1 MFERFLREGRAVAA
15 RAQDEARRLGT
26 SVVGSEH
33 LLLALAASPESPAGR
48 ALAALQIDEEAVR
61 RAIDEEFRSALER
74 VGIAISGVAVSPAPV
89 PSEKRLR
96 WGASAKSVLEQALK
110 EARGRKE
117 RHIGSEHI
125 LLALLR
131 AGAGAV
137 PRLLDTLGVSRT
149 EIEESLADTLERE
162 DRAA

>member
-1 MFERFLREGRAVAA
+1 MFERFLRNARAVATQ
-15 RAQDEARRLGT
+15 AQDEAQRVGA

-48 ALAALQIDEEAVR
+48 ALATLDIDEAAVR
-61 RAIDEEFRSALER
+61 RAIDVEFRSALER
-74 VGIAISGVAVSPAPV
+74 VGITLSAVGISSAPV
-89 PSEKRLR
+89 PSEKRPR
-96 WGASAKSVLEQALK
+96 WGAPAKRALEQALK
-110 EARGRKE
+110 EAKSRKE

-131 AGAGAV
+131 ARAGAV
-137 PRLLDTLGVSRT
+137 PRLLDTLGVSPT
-149 EIEESLADTLERE
+149 EVETSLADTLKQE